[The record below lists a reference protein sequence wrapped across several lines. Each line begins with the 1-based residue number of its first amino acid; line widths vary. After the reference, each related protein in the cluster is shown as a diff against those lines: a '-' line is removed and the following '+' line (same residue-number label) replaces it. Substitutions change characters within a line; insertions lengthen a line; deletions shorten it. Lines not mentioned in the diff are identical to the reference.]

1 MPKLSRS
8 RTAVY
13 LVFLIIMWGV
23 NWPLS
28 KFALEY
34 TPPLLFAGLRT
45 CIAGLLL
52 ILVALPRFR
61 ELRFRQNWPIYL
73 ISSLLNIVLFYG
85 FQTIGLGYVPAGL
98 FSAIVFLQP
107 VLLGIAAWL
116 WLGEGM
122 SGKKLIGLLL
132 GFLGV
137 AAISIGGLAGHI
149 APEGI
154 FLAIGSAVAW
164 TLGTVYMKKT
174 SGRVDTLWMTAI
186 QITIGGIVLLASG
199 AVVEDWTAI
208 RWEPVFIYDMLFIS
222 VFVIAL
228 GWLTFFKLIGSGEAS
243 KVGSF
248 TFLIPLI
255 AITCSVL
262 FLGEHVTLNL
272 AAGLVLIVLSILLVN
287 GKQRRLAARSSS
299 TAQS

>member
-1 MPKLSRS
+1 
-8 RTAVY
+8 VY
-13 LVFLIIMWGV
+13 LAFLIIMWGV

-28 KFALEY
+28 KFALDF

-116 WLGEGM
+116 WLCEGM

-174 SGRVDTLWMTAI
+174 SGRVDALWMTAI
-186 QITIGGIVLLASG
+186 QITIGGMVLLASG
-199 AVVEDWTAI
+199 VVVEDWTAI

-255 AITCSVL
+255 AISCSVL

-287 GKQRRLAARSSS
+287 GKQRRLAASSS
-299 TAQS
+299 SPAQS

>member
-1 MPKLSRS
+1 MYKLSRS

-13 LVFLIIMWGV
+13 LAFLIIMWGV

-28 KFALEY
+28 KFALEF

-52 ILVALPRFR
+52 ILIALPRFR
-61 ELRFRQNWPIYL
+61 ELRFRQNWPVYL
-73 ISSLLNIVLFYG
+73 TSSLLNIVLFYG

-116 WLGEGM
+116 WLGEEM
-122 SGKKLIGLLL
+122 SGKKLLGLLL

-137 AAISIGGLAGHI
+137 TAISIGGLAGHI
-149 APEGI
+149 APTGI
-154 FLAIGSAVAW
+154 LLAIGSAVTW
-164 TLGTVYMKKT
+164 TFGTVYMKKT
-174 SGRVDTLWMTAI
+174 SSRVDMLWMTAI
-186 QITIGGIVLLASG
+186 QITIGGIVLLAAG
-199 AVVEDWTAI
+199 AAVENWSDI
-208 RWEPVFIYDMLFIS
+208 RWEPIFVYDMLFIS

-228 GWLTFFKLIGSGEAS
+228 GWLTFFRLIGSGEAS

-272 AAGLVLIVLSILLVN
+272 AVGLVLIVLSILLVN
-287 GKQRRLAARSSS
+287 GKQRKLAANSS
-299 TAQS
+299 TAPS

>member
-13 LVFLIIMWGV
+13 LAFLIIMWGV

-28 KFALEY
+28 KFALDF

-174 SGRVDTLWMTAI
+174 SGRVDALWMTAI

-222 VFVIAL
+222 IFVIAL

-272 AAGLVLIVLSILLVN
+272 AAGLILIVLSILLVN
-287 GKQRRLAARSSS
+287 GKQRRLAANSS
-299 TAQS
+299 AVQS

>member
-13 LVFLIIMWGV
+13 LAFLIIMWGI
-23 NWPLS
+23 NWPLT

-52 ILVALPRFR
+52 ILVALQRFR

-149 APEGI
+149 APAGI

-164 TLGTVYMKKT
+164 TLGTVYMKKS

-186 QITIGGIVLLASG
+186 QITMGGIVLLASG

-255 AITCSVL
+255 AISCSVL

-287 GKQRRLAARSSS
+287 GKQRRLAANSNA
-299 TAQS
+299 AQS